1 MTKVTSVRLDDE
13 MANKLDRLATSLDRP
28 RAWLI
33 EQAIVSYVEE
43 QSWQVA
49 AISEALDDYRSG
61 TATVTPHE
69 RVMDRL
75 AAKLRNEC

>member
-13 MANKLDRLATSLDRP
+13 MANKLDRLAASLDRP
-28 RAWLI
+28 RTWLI
-33 EQAIVSYVEE
+33 EQAIASYVEE

-61 TATVTPHE
+61 NAAVTPHE
-69 RVMDRL
+69 QVMDRL
-75 AAKLRNEC
+75 AAKLRNER

>member
-1 MTKVTSVRLDDE
+1 MTKITSVRLDDE
-13 MANKLDRLATSLDRP
+13 MANKLDRLAASLDRP

-33 EQAIVSYVEE
+33 EQAITNYVEE

-61 TATVTPHE
+61 NAAAAPHE
-69 RVMDRL
+69 QVMERL
-75 AAKLRNEC
+75 TAKLRNKR